1 MARLTAAIASG
12 LIVALAAAP
21 AAAAPFAEGRE
32 SISVEGELAGRASRL
47 QGRISFRADLAW
59 RFDTLLGEPVSR
71 CEARI
76 SDVKL
81 VVELPEGGYRTT
93 TPEEAALVRVYD
105 GMMLG
110 RIGNLFLDR
119 YYWLRCDLGLLG
131 RAGGAAPFNVPSSPE
146 WEDLFCR
153 SGKPFAAAVWDEE
166 ERAWCT
172 PGLLGGIFG
181 GGGSLA
187 PAEEAKRVAKAE
199 LELAGIPKRLAKT
212 GFELA
217 GIEVLGWKVDT
228 HQLELKLEKERLGRE
243 LVAAR
248 LAVFERQLRATAA
261 WLPVNVAAETVLAGV
276 RNGLASGMSVGERL
290 DHLDRAIGRL
300 RAGGYAR
307 SLEEQ
312 ERRAFEKALDAAALE
327 AVREEDLVLRRIR
340 EGRGEAERTAE
351 AGRLVFER
359 WMEEAEKRAA
369 LALRGNPEQLEPY
382 RAENG
387 LWGYRD
393 PEGGTVIEPR
403 FKEAQRFSGAYAVA
417 AAGKDSFGLIDLA
430 GNWVAGPSWPAIAA
444 QNGPL
449 FAART
454 GSGRVPGN
462 SAHARYRRAAYSVLE
477 VAAGGARRVVP
488 EEWHTVSFASGGIAV
503 TRMLRI
509 DPHPTRS
516 CTDREHLR
524 SAVYARD
531 GRPVRGPE
539 EVTREESF
547 LCLRSTRG

>member
-1 MARLTAAIASG
+1 MARLTAGIASG
-12 LIVALAAAP
+12 LLVALAAAP
-21 AAAAPFAEGRE
+21 AAAASFAQGRE
-32 SISVEGELAGRASRL
+32 TVSVEGELAGRASRL
-47 QGRISFRADLAW
+47 QGRISFRADVAW
-59 RFDTLLGEPVSR
+59 RFDTLMGEPVSR

-76 SDVKL
+76 SDVRL
-81 VVELPEGGYRTT
+81 AVELPEGGYRTT
-93 TPEEAALVRVYD
+93 TPEETALVRVYD

-110 RIGNLFLDR
+110 RIGNLLLDTN
-119 YYWLRCDLGLLG
+119 YWLRCDLGLLG
-131 RAGGAAPFNVPSSPE
+131 REDGAAPFNVPSSPE

-187 PAEEAKRVAKAE
+187 PAEEAR
-199 LELAGIPKRLAKT
+199 RLART

-228 HQLELKLEKERLGRE
+228 HQLELLLEKERLGRE

-261 WLPVNVAAETVLAGV
+261 WLPANVAAETVLAGV
-276 RNGLASGMSVGERL
+276 RIGLASGMSVGERL

-300 RAGGYAR
+300 RAGGYTR

-312 ERRAFEKALDAAALE
+312 ERAAFEKALDAAALE
-327 AVREEDLVLRRIR
+327 AVREEDLALRRIR
-340 EGRGEAERTAE
+340 DGRGEAERTAE

-359 WMEEAEKRAA
+359 WMEQAEKRAA
-369 LALRGNPEQLEPY
+369 LALRGNPELLEPY

-393 PEGGTVIEPR
+393 PQGGTVIEPR
-403 FKEAQRFSGAYAVA
+403 FKEAQRFSGPYAVA

-444 QNGPL
+444 QEGPL

-454 GSGRVPGN
+454 GSGTVPGN
-462 SAHARYRRAAYSVLE
+462 SANARYRRATYSVLE
-477 VAAGGARRVVP
+477 VTDGGTRRVVP
-488 EEWHTVSFASGGIAV
+488 EEWHTVSFRSDGIAV
-503 TRMLRI
+503 TRLLRV
-509 DPHPTRS
+509 DVHPTRS

-524 SAVYARD
+524 SAVFDRD
-531 GRPVRGPE
+531 GRPISGPD